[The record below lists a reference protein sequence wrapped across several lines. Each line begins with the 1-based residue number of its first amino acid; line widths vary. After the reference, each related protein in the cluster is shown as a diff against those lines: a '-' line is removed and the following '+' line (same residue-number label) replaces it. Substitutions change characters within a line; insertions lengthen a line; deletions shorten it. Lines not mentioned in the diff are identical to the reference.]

1 LRRTAPQHEDPEMTR
16 ASDPARAQLA
26 ADVAAAALLHGDFVL
41 SSGRRS
47 SYYLDKYR
55 FETDPAL
62 LRRIATGLGSL
73 LDPGVTRL
81 AGPELGA
88 VALVTAL
95 ALETGLPFV
104 IVRRAA
110 KDHGGSREIEGLL
123 EAGDVVAIVEDVI
136 TTGGQALA
144 AAERIEAAGGRVVQV
159 LGVVDR
165 EEGGAEAIAQAGY
178 PFRALFT
185 RADLQ
190 G

>member
-1 LRRTAPQHEDPEMTR
+1 MTAL
-16 ASDPARAQLA
+16 SDPAHDRLA
-26 ADVAAAALLHGDFVL
+26 ADIAKAALLHGDFLL

-62 LRRIATGLGSL
+62 LRRIASGLTTM
-73 LDPGVTRL
+73 LDPAVTRL

-88 VALVTAL
+88 VALVTAV

-110 KDHGGSREIEGLL
+110 KDHGGSREIEGPL
-123 EAGDVVAIVEDVI
+123 EDGDEVAIVEDVI

-144 AAERIEAAGGRVVQV
+144 AAERIERAGGRVAQI

-165 EEGGAEAIAQAGY
+165 QEGGAEAIARAGY
-178 PFRALFT
+178 PFQALIT
-185 RADLQ
+185 RSDLP

>member
-1 LRRTAPQHEDPEMTR
+1 MTA
-16 ASDPARAQLA
+16 ASDPPRDRLA
-26 ADVAAAALLHGDFVL
+26 ADIADAALLHGDFLL

-62 LRRIATGLGSL
+62 LRRIASGLATM
-73 LDPGVTRL
+73 LDPAVTRL

-88 VALVTAL
+88 VALVTAV

-110 KDHGGSREIEGLL
+110 KDHGGSREIEGPL
-123 EAGDVVAIVEDVI
+123 EGGDVVAIVEDVI
-136 TTGGQALA
+136 TTGGQALV
-144 AAERIEAAGGRVVQV
+144 AAERIERAGGRVAQI

-165 EEGGAEAIAQAGY
+165 EEGGAEAMEKAGY
-178 PFRALFT
+178 PFRALIT
-185 RADLQ
+185 RSDLP